1 MLNLDYDQRCSSVR
15 AVSAVPPSW
24 LNKDLTTVGDALSSS
39 PWLAALLSSLADFST
54 QGLKEDDHS
63 VYRGQWITEVEKE
76 VRKKLKKQME
86 DREKKES
93 ERTFKQFN

>member
-15 AVSAVPPSW
+15 AASAVPPSW

-86 DREKKES
+86 DRGKK
-93 ERTFKQFN
+93 RK